1 MLVSLSSREW
11 MSSDEQSDVDVQ
23 NVPLIM
29 DTLSDEPHALSP
41 QQMSVFGGQKVLQFV
56 LDFTTV
62 CVLM

>member
-1 MLVSLSSREW
+1 